1 MKNLLTKNWFWYL
14 AYLLAALVGIWSL
27 SLLWLP
33 RSFTLAGHDSGLAL
47 NVSAF
52 FRSRFY
58 AWSDQGFG
66 QDNSP
71 HFGSLITHGIDFVS
85 ALVNNVS
92 YAGNPVLVF
101 FWLSL
106 IFISAFIF
114 SLNFRDEAG
123 ESFPVIF
130 PPLVTVN
137 LFIIQSLFIFER
149 AKYSILIACIF
160 MLLILMKLSFGKLGV
175 IKAVIFSSLML
186 FFFNSGSWLGLPL
199 YGGFFVL
206 IAVFLAFQFLI
217 SLKDKSFKVFNKILI
232 FLILSGIGFVLIN
245 AYSIFPY
252 ISTFISHD
260 YSQLTNTTVIDRNK
274 DWLKSLSQ
282 AGSFTNFF
290 RLQGVPDWY
299 VGSDMANPG
308 HSFATEYF
316 KNPYL
321 VAASF
326 MLPILA
332 FSSFL
337 FAKKKEEKRLVA
349 FFGLL
354 VLVSMF
360 FMAGSHKPLGFIYE
374 FFYTHI
380 PGFSIFRSPYYKFG
394 SAFIIGMS
402 FLMAFSAS
410 KLSDKVRGFGTL
422 LAVLFVFL
430 WLGYHFVLFHPEKI
444 FSWQPGLSTRVTV
457 PGYIWDFKDWA
468 GLQSFGGRILLLP
481 PVNPEWRNDAYAW
494 GYWSLTNLPSVL
506 NDAPFLNNDDLLTD
520 GQNILVNSLY
530 DDIKN
535 GREQEFY
542 ELADLL
548 GVKYILLRNDVLADA
563 SWSAT
568 ELPADYLLHLKKFQK
583 ISKDKEFG
591 NWTIF
596 KIETPKIQ
604 EVRPARQLL
613 SLSKDGFYLAPGYIA
628 SGDFVF
634 DADVLAKPN
643 LGKFIEEK
651 ATLFNCTS
659 CGIEKRSP
667 NRSLPAVNILPD
679 SKLYFFKD
687 VREATSFKAAKTD
700 AEKISLDLGFSIRRA
715 GETMVMLRDNHD
727 EKYEII
733 NLQKMNRYL
742 SDLYDL
748 LVKSSNPSRDYDLLE
763 RIVDGLNP
771 IELNFQNQVGRDDFG
786 NRGEELRI
794 QIQGVLWQIY
804 RIKSFYSPILAKLDA
819 LRNHNIFYVSFNGP
833 GQYKFQLI
841 TDSLPRSS
849 DGSSVFPDSIEYKSE
864 NKNENLRI
872 GLEGGVEFFQLDLD
886 KAESGQITL
895 NFHNLPNLYKSG
907 GTSFQPFA
915 TGQQECIKGKITSFV
930 NSSSYR
936 IVLKISDTS
945 QRFKFLVKSNE
956 SSFSSTNNFLHGDD
970 EFGIDP
976 ISFGDTFSYLYE
988 PHGAKDPVF
997 YFCGSGEKV
1006 PKVDSIEV
1014 FEVAS
1019 PTLISF
1025 NKSPEFTGFSTPNIY
1040 YSKVS
1045 PTEYKVN
1052 LTDHGKFVL
1061 VLNNT
1066 FSSEWKIKTKG
1077 GTLDESRHFTLN
1089 GYENAWLINEND
1101 GDSLVIEYFPQ
1112 YLFRLGSWISI
1123 FSLLSAFAGFIIF
1136 RKNK

>member
-1 MKNLLTKNWFWYL
+1 MKSKYL
-14 AYLLAALVGIWSL
+14 FFLYIAIAVIGIWFL

-33 RSFTLAGHDSGLAL
+33 RGFSLAGHDSGLAL
-47 NVSAF
+47 NVSDF
-52 FRSRFY
+52 FRSRLY

-71 HFGSLITHGIDFVS
+71 HFGSLITHGMDLVS
-85 ALVNNVS
+85 AFINNVP
-92 YAGNPVLVF
+92 YAGNPVLIF

-106 IFISAFIF
+106 IFVSAFIF
-114 SLNFRDEAG
+114 ALNFKDEAG
-123 ESFPVIF
+123 KLFPVVF

-137 LFIIQSLFIFER
+137 FFIIQSLFIFER
-149 AKYSILIACIF
+149 AKYSVLIACIF
-160 MLLILMKLSFGKLGV
+160 MLLILMKLSLGKLGLV
-175 IKAVIFSSLML
+175 KAVIFSSLTL

-217 SLKDKSFKVFNKILI
+217 SLKDRNFRIFSKILV
-232 FLILSGIGFVLIN
+232 FLVLSGIGFVLIN

-260 YSQLTNTTVIDRNK
+260 YSQLTNTAVIDQNK
-274 DWLKSLSQ
+274 DWLRSLSQ
-282 AGSFTNFF
+282 SGSFINFF
-290 RLQGVPDWY
+290 RLQGIPDWY
-299 VGSDMANPG
+299 AGSDAANLG
-308 HSFATEYF
+308 HSFATEYL

-326 MLPILA
+326 ILPILS

-337 FAKKKEEKRLVA
+337 FAKKKEEKHLVA

-394 SAFIIGMS
+394 SAFIIGTS
-402 FLMAFSAS
+402 FLMAFSVS
-410 KLSDKVRGFGTL
+410 KLAGKVRGFGVI
-422 LAVLFVFL
+422 LAVLFVFS

-468 GLQSFGGRILLLP
+468 DHQSFDGRILLLP
-481 PVNPEWRNDAYAW
+481 PVNLEWRNDAYAW

-535 GREQEFY
+535 GKEQRFY

-568 ELPADYLLHLKKFQK
+568 SPSTDYSLHLENFQN

-591 NWTIF
+591 NWTVF
-596 KIETPKIQ
+596 KIKTSGVQ
-604 EVRPARQLL
+604 EVRLARQML
-613 SLSKDGFYLAPGYIA
+613 SLSNDGFYLAPDYIA
-628 SGDFVF
+628 HGDFVF
-634 DADVLAKPN
+634 DADVLIKPD
-643 LGKFIEEK
+643 LEKFIKEK
-651 ATLFNCTS
+651 VILFNCAS
-659 CGIEKRSP
+659 CGIEKKSP
-667 NRSLPAVNILPD
+667 NKSLPAVNILPD
-679 SKLYFFKD
+679 SKLYVFKD
-687 VREATSFKAAKTD
+687 IREASSFKAARTD
-700 AEKISLDLGFSIRRA
+700 SEKISLDLGFSIRRA
-715 GETMVMLRDNHD
+715 GETMAMLRDSHD
-727 EKYEII
+727 EKYEVV
-733 NLQKMNRYL
+733 NLQKMNIYL

-748 LVKSSNPSRDYDLLE
+748 LVKTSNPSRDYDLLQ
-763 RIVDGLNP
+763 RIIDGLNP
-771 IELNFQNQVGRDDFG
+771 IESSFQNQVGRDDFG
-786 NRGEELRI
+786 NRGEALRT
-794 QIQGVLWQIY
+794 QMQGVLWQIY
-804 RIKSFYSPILAKLDA
+804 RIKSFYSPILSNLDA
-819 LRNHNIFYVSFNGP
+819 LRNHNVFYVSFSVP

-841 TDSLPRSS
+841 ADSLPKNS
-849 DGSSVFPDSIEYKSE
+849 DGSPIFPDSIEYKSQD
-864 NKNENLRI
+864 KIENLKVS
-872 GLEGGVEFFQLDLD
+872 LEGGVGSFQLDLD
-886 KAESGQITL
+886 KAQSGQITL
-895 NFHNLPNLYKSG
+895 NFNNLPNLYKSG
-907 GTSFQPFA
+907 GMSFQPFA

-956 SSFSSTNNFLHGDD
+956 SSFSTTNNFLHGDD

-976 ISFGDTFSYLYE
+976 VSFGNTFSYLYE
-988 PHGAKDPVF
+988 PRGAKDPAF
-997 YFCGSGEKV
+997 YFCGSGDKI

-1019 PTLISF
+1019 PAFISF
-1025 NKSPEFTGFSTPNIY
+1025 NKSSKFTDFSTPNIR

-1045 PTEYKVN
+1045 PTEYQVN
-1052 LTDHGKFVL
+1052 LSDHGKFVL

-1066 FSSEWKIKTKG
+1066 FSSQWKIKTKSG
-1077 GTLDESRHFTLN
+1077 VLNESRHFMLN

-1101 GDSLVIEYFPQ
+1101 GDSLIIEYFPQ
-1112 YLFRLGSWISI
+1112 SLFRLGSWISA
-1123 FSLLSAFAGFIIF
+1123 FSLLSVLAGFIIF
-1136 RKNK
+1136 RKKK